1 MMGRDLTGNDDPLVV
16 LRDGSFV
23 TDKVISIEQGE
34 AGGCYTL
41 PAGIAVDCDSFADVR
56 ERAVRRLKVS
66 DSIVRGNLVPWLR
79 SSLRNYDVSPTSP

>member
-23 TDKVISIEQGE
+23 TDQVVSIEQGE
-34 AGGCYTL
+34 ASGCYTL

-56 ERAVRRLKVS
+56 ERAARRLKVS

-79 SSLRNYDVSPTSP
+79 SALRNDGASQTRP